1 MSTALLSSLSA
12 VFNLSRNG
20 SQLVQLGGDVSQQVD
35 AAEQE
40 ASSALTSASVALN
53 VVVTSITS
61 IVARNNLAVHT
72 HTHTHTLILS
82 FVYQTAQ
89 TQQLLSGN
97 GEEEDRSGSILLAS
111 QQMVKA
117 AEGLLLVLLVNLLR
131 NLYI

>member
-20 SQLVQLGGDVSQQVD
+20 SQLVQLGGDVLQQVD

-72 HTHTHTLILS
+72 RPHTLILS

-89 TQQLLSGN
+89 TKQLLSGN

>member
-12 VFNLSRNG
+12 VYNLSRNG

-53 VVVTSITS
+53 VVVTSSTS
-61 IVARNNLAVHT
+61 IVARNNLAV

-89 TQQLLSGN
+89 TKQLLSGN

-117 AEGLLLVLLVNLLR
+117 AEGLMLVLLVNLLR